1 MLDSD
6 QMLAFLAIFRTGS
19 TLAAARRLGVDHST
33 VSRRLTRLEA
43 ALGVRLFDRS
53 PRGLT
58 PTEAAAALM
67 LHAERIESELIAAA
81 DMSANASEVTGSV
94 RLATPEIFGTW
105 LVAPHIAEL
114 HARHPGLLLELAP
127 ESRSISLSKREAD
140 IAITP
145 RQPPRGRLVARKLTD
160 YRLGLYGASAR
171 ADHGSIASPADLSG
185 ERFVSYIDELLD
197 YPEMS
202 TLDQA
207 FPGAM
212 PIFRSSSSAAQQSAV
227 AAGIGLGM
235 LHVLAAE
242 QDPRLQRILPDMV
255 EVTRSYW
262 LVVHA
267 DQQRTPRIRAVIE
280 FLAGLV
286 DRLRTVL

>member
-6 QMLAFLAIFRTGS
+6 QMLAFLAIARTGS

-43 ALGVRLFDRS
+43 ALEVRLFDRS

-58 PTEAAAALM
+58 PTEAAATLT
-67 LHAERIESELIAAA
+67 LHAERIESELIAAT
-81 DMSANASEVTGSV
+81 DISVNASEVTGSV
-94 RLATPEIFGTW
+94 RLATPEVFGTW
-105 LVAPHIAEL
+105 LVAPHLAEL
-114 HARHPGLLLELAP
+114 RARHPDLLLELAP

-171 ADHGSIASPADLSG
+171 VERGTITSPADVSG
-185 ERFVSYIDELLD
+185 ESFVSYIDELLD
-197 YPEMS
+197 YPELS
-202 TLDQA
+202 TLDQV
-207 FPGAM
+207 FPGTT

-242 QDPRLQRILPDMV
+242 QDPRLQRILPDTV
-255 EVTRSYW
+255 EVRRSYW

-280 FLAGLV
+280 FLTGLV
-286 DRLRTVL
+286 ERLRPVL